1 MRKRK
6 KSPKIDW
13 LGLLAQAM
21 MELIVGLIL
30 LILEHWFS

>member
-6 KSPKIDW
+6 KSSNIDW
-13 LGLLAQAM
+13 LHLLAQAM

-30 LILEHWFS
+30 LIIERWFN